1 MRKNK
6 TVVLGAAALCVGMLG
21 FTGCNNQVM
30 GKRDYVPA
38 TPDTAVAPMPGEVS
52 APPVTQLPV
61 QPSQPVQQPP
71 RNTGYK
77 PMEKLTSAPVTSV
90 PAGTASGAA
99 VSGAARTHV
108 VKAGDTV
115 GHIAR
120 QYGVSVGAVMQA
132 NDLDEAKA
140 RRIQVGRKLV
150 IPAGGAV
157 VAKRGRGSKS
167 TAAGATAVRG
177 TINSDGTYTVQS
189 GDFPGKI
196 ARKLGVRESEL
207 MKANNLTAESAKR
220 LQVGQKLVVPGKG
233 AKSGAAAAVT
243 KPVQQV
249 KPTEEVVTAPEK
261 KDPLDDVLAGSD
273 VKNPPASQP
282 IDVTPVQPVDPTV
295 PVVEEGGVTVP
306 NTIPIIVD
314 EDTTLEAFAAKHK
327 TTADEIRKL
336 NEGMVPADG
345 KLSKN
350 LLLMIPGN

>member
-1 MRKNK
+1 
-6 TVVLGAAALCVGMLG
+6 
-21 FTGCNNQVM
+21 
-30 GKRDYVPA
+30 
-38 TPDTAVAPMPGEVS
+38 
-52 APPVTQLPV
+52 
-61 QPSQPVQQPP
+61 
-71 RNTGYK
+71 
-77 PMEKLTSAPVTSV
+77 
-90 PAGTASGAA
+90 
-99 VSGAARTHV
+99 
-108 VKAGDTV
+108 
-115 GHIAR
+115 
-120 QYGVSVGAVMQA
+120 
-132 NDLDEAKA
+132 
-140 RRIQVGRKLV
+140 
-150 IPAGGAV
+150 
-157 VAKRGRGSKS
+157 
-167 TAAGATAVRG
+167 
-177 TINSDGTYTVQS
+177 
-189 GDFPGKI
+189 
-196 ARKLGVRESEL
+196 

-249 KPTEEVVTAPEK
+249 KPTEKVVTAPEK

>member
-150 IPAGGAV
+150 IPGRRRGCLEARQREQEHGG
-157 VAKRGRGSKS
+157 RSDGGPGEPS
-167 TAAGATAVRG
+167 TATALTRSRAA
-177 TINSDGTYTVQS
+177 ISR
-189 GDFPGKI
+189 
-196 ARKLGVRESEL
+196 ARL
-207 MKANNLTAESAKR
+207 
-220 LQVGQKLVVPGKG
+220 
-233 AKSGAAAAVT
+233 
-243 KPVQQV
+243 
-249 KPTEEVVTAPEK
+249 
-261 KDPLDDVLAGSD
+261 
-273 VKNPPASQP
+273 PASSASGSP
-282 IDVTPVQPVDPTV
+282 S
-295 PVVEEGGVTVP
+295 
-306 NTIPIIVD
+306 
-314 EDTTLEAFAAKHK
+314 L
-327 TTADEIRKL
+327 
-336 NEGMVPADG
+336 
-345 KLSKN
+345 
-350 LLLMIPGN
+350 

>member
-115 GHIAR
+115 TKG
-120 QYGVSVGAVMQA
+120 
-132 NDLDEAKA
+132 
-140 RRIQVGRKLV
+140 QVLLV
-150 IPAGGAV
+150 
-157 VAKRGRGSKS
+157 
-167 TAAGATAVRG
+167 
-177 TINSDGTYTVQS
+177 
-189 GDFPGKI
+189 
-196 ARKLGVRESEL
+196 
-207 MKANNLTAESAKR
+207 
-220 LQVGQKLVVPGKG
+220 
-233 AKSGAAAAVT
+233 
-243 KPVQQV
+243 
-249 KPTEEVVTAPEK
+249 
-261 KDPLDDVLAGSD
+261 
-273 VKNPPASQP
+273 
-282 IDVTPVQPVDPTV
+282 
-295 PVVEEGGVTVP
+295 
-306 NTIPIIVD
+306 
-314 EDTTLEAFAAKHK
+314 LEAMKMEN
-327 TTADEIRKL
+327 EIMAPRDGVIAGVHVNK
-336 NEGMVPADG
+336 GDSVDSG
-345 KLSKN
+345 KLLIS
-350 LLLMIPGN
+350 MQ

>member
-1 MRKNK
+1 
-6 TVVLGAAALCVGMLG
+6 
-21 FTGCNNQVM
+21 
-30 GKRDYVPA
+30 
-38 TPDTAVAPMPGEVS
+38 
-52 APPVTQLPV
+52 
-61 QPSQPVQQPP
+61 
-71 RNTGYK
+71 
-77 PMEKLTSAPVTSV
+77 MEKLTSAPVTSV

-140 RRIQVGRKLV
+140 RRHPGR
-150 IPAGGAV
+150 PEAGDSRRR
-157 VAKRGRGSKS
+157 RGCRKARQREQEHG
-167 TAAGATAVRG
+167 GR
-177 TINSDGTYTVQS
+177 SDGGPGNRQQRRHLHGS
-189 GDFPGKI
+189 ERRFPGKI

-249 KPTEEVVTAPEK
+249 KPTEKVVTAPEK

-273 VKNPPASQP
+273 VKNPPTSQP